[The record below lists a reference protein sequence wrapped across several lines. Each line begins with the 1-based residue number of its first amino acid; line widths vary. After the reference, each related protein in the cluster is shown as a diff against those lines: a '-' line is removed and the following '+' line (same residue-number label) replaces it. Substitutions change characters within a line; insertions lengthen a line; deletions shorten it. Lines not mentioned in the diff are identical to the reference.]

1 MPKFI
6 PVDHDPFPGIE
17 FVPVDHDP
25 FAVPG
30 PNVQAPDAAT
40 SDNDQQISYNK
51 LDCIDAYNACL
62 LLRGLLRG
70 DKICRQ
76 AEAKTGQRPYLR
88 RVSLEDRIE
97 EQDRRSLRP
106 HC

>member
-25 FAVPG
+25 FAVPV

-40 SDNDQQISYNK
+40 SDKDQQISYNK
-51 LDCIDAYNACL
+51 LDCLAAYYACL
-62 LLRGLLRG
+62 SLRGGAFRG
-70 DKICRQ
+70 QKTCSQ
-76 AEAKTGQRPYLR
+76 AKQTC
-88 RVSLEDRIE
+88 EDGTTTIFA
-97 EQDRRSLRP
+97 P
-106 HC
+106 GIVGGPN